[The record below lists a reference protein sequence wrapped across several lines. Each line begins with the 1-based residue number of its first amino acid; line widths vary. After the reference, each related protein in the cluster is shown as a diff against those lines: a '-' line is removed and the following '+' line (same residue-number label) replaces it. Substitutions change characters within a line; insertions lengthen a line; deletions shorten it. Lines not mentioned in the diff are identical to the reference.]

1 MVNNQSE
8 YLRAVVDMGS
18 NGIRF
23 SISNLQPP
31 LTRILPTIYQHRI
44 GISLYDAQ
52 HPPGGERRPIPDE
65 VIFAVTSSFQRF
77 KRTCEDFG
85 VLDENVV
92 VLATEA
98 TRTAPNSNEFRKR
111 IKESTGWDVTMLSK
125 EEEGRTGAMGVASS
139 LPNVNGIVMDLGG
152 GSTQLSWLFRQGES
166 GEIVMPANGAV
177 SMPYGAAAM
186 SQRLQKAER
195 NGTIQDLR
203 KEVQSAVTEAYQHLD
218 VPEKLQESARRLGGF
233 TLYLS
238 GGGFRGWGYL
248 LMNQHRVSPYP
259 VPVINGF
266 KASRKEFLGTDHVR
280 QAAATALKE
289 DEEDVFR
296 ISERRAGQ
304 VPAVAFLVDALAE
317 ALPQIKELRFCQ
329 GGVREG
335 HLFSLMPPPNHPQ
348 RLQTYLQQHSHQALP
363 FANLIYYFSSHPKD
377 LQATSALR
385 STTSGVLASAH
396 GIPYEDRTLLALLLC
411 NRWGGDVPPSDRQF
425 KHSLEQLIDS
435 PWTLWWI
442 NYVAAV
448 AQLIASVF
456 PAGINQHN
464 KDRLKGW
471 KEEKVDRGQRR
482 RRSQSIGTPDFRPVR
497 ARRHLDLSYTV
508 TPSVVSGAPRGVDSS
523 TAEARRASSC
533 SRSSSSAAA
542 NSASWSRSVT
552 GASAGSLRVGGE
564 SRYLPWVSATPF
576 FFLLLFLF
584 LLLLAC
590 VSLFSRLITSF
601 KLINPFLLRPLR

>member
-1 MVNNQSE
+1 MVDNQSE

-31 LTRILPTIYQHRI
+31 LTRILPTIYQHRV

-52 HPPGGERRPIPDE
+52 HPPGGERRPVPDE
-65 VIFAVTSSFQRF
+65 VISAVTSSFQRF

-85 VLDENVV
+85 VLDENVI

-98 TRTAPNSNEFRKR
+98 TRTAPNSAEFRQR
-111 IKESTGWDVTMLSK
+111 IKERTGWDVTMLSK
-125 EEEGRTGAMGVASS
+125 EEEGQTGAMGVASS
-139 LPNVNGIVMDLGG
+139 LPNVTGIVMDLGG
-152 GSTQLSWLFRQGES
+152 GSTQLSWLFRQEGS

-186 SQRLQKAER
+186 SQRLQEAEKT
-195 NGTIQDLR
+195 GTVQELR

-218 VPEKLQESARRLGGF
+218 VPGNLQESAERLGGF

-289 DEEDVFR
+289 DEDDVFR

-317 ALPQIKELRFCQ
+317 ALPQIKEVRFCQ

-335 HLFSLMPPPNHPQ
+335 HLFSLMLGEIAHQHPLVVATEQFDSTKSSPAVTDLLTAAFPPGSTSGAIDDYKSVFHTEM
-348 RLQTYLQQHSHQALP
+348 LEA

-396 GIPYEDRTLLALLLC
+396 GIPHEDRTLLALLLC

-448 AQLIASVF
+448 TQLTASVF
-456 PAGINQHN
+456 PAGINQRN
-464 KDRLKGW
+464 KDRMSLSAKW
-471 KEEKVDRGQRR
+471 ESHKKQ
-482 RRSQSIGTPDFRPVR
+482 QS
-497 ARRHLDLSYTV
+497 LLSL
-508 TPSVVSGAPRGVDSS
+508 RIDMDSAS
-523 TAEARRASSC
+523 TAEAVEKETNAIEKVGKKKR
-533 SRSSSSAAA
+533 
-542 NSASWSRSVT
+542 WIGGKDGVGHKVSVQ
-552 GASAGSLRVGGE
+552 V
-564 SRYLPWVSATPF
+564 
-576 FFLLLFLF
+576 
-584 LLLLAC
+584 
-590 VSLFSRLITSF
+590 FSHDQ
-601 KLINPFLLRPLR
+601 

>member
-1 MVNNQSE
+1 MADNQSK
-8 YLRAVVDMGS
+8 YLQAVVDMGS

-31 LTRILPTIYQHRI
+31 LTRILPTIYQHRV

-52 HPPGGERRPIPDE
+52 HPPGGERRPIPEE
-65 VIFAVTSSFQRF
+65 VITAVTSSFQRF

-85 VLDENVV
+85 VLDENVI

-98 TRTAPNSNEFRKR
+98 TRTAPNSAEFRQR
-111 IKESTGWDVTMLSK
+111 IKERTGWDVTLLSK

-139 LPNVNGIVMDLGG
+139 LPHVNGIVMDLGG
-152 GSTQLSWLFRQGES
+152 GSTQLSWLFRQEES

-186 SQRLQKAER
+186 SQRLQEAEKT
-195 NGTIQDLR
+195 GTMQELR

-218 VPEKLQESARRLGGF
+218 VPENLQESAKRLGGF

-317 ALPQIKELRFCQ
+317 ALPQIKEVRFCQ

-335 HLFSLMPPPNHPQ
+335 HLFSLMPREIAHQHPLVVATEQFDSTKSSPAITDLLTAAFPPGSTSGAINDYKSVFHTEM
-348 RLQTYLQQHSHQALP
+348 LKA
-363 FANLIYYFSSHPKD
+363 FANLLYYFSSHSKD

-396 GIPYEDRTLLALLLC
+396 GIPHEDRTLLALLLC
-411 NRWGGDVPPSDRQF
+411 NRLGGDVPPSDRQF
-425 KHSLEQLIDS
+425 KNSLEQLIDS

-448 AQLIASVF
+448 AQLIACVF
-456 PAGINQHN
+456 PAGIYQHN
-464 KDRLKGW
+464 KDRMSLSAKW
-471 KEEKVDRGQRR
+471 ESHKKQQSLLSLRIDMDSASVAEAVEKETNAIEKVGKKKRWIGGKDGVGHKVSVQVF
-482 RRSQSIGTPDFRPVR
+482 SQD
-497 ARRHLDLSYTV
+497 H
-508 TPSVVSGAPRGVDSS
+508 
-523 TAEARRASSC
+523 
-533 SRSSSSAAA
+533 
-542 NSASWSRSVT
+542 
-552 GASAGSLRVGGE
+552 
-564 SRYLPWVSATPF
+564 
-576 FFLLLFLF
+576 
-584 LLLLAC
+584 
-590 VSLFSRLITSF
+590 
-601 KLINPFLLRPLR
+601 

>member
-1 MVNNQSE
+1 MVDNQAE

-23 SISNLQPP
+23 FISNLQPP
-31 LTRILPTIYQHRI
+31 LTRILPTIYQHRV

-52 HPPGGERRPIPDE
+52 HLPGGERRPIPDE
-65 VIFAVTSSFQRF
+65 VISAVISSFQRF

-98 TRTAPNSNEFRKR
+98 TRTAPNSDEFRKR

-139 LPNVNGIVMDLGG
+139 LPHVTGIVMDLGG

-166 GEIVMPANGAV
+166 GDIVMPANGAV

-186 SQRLQKAER
+186 SQRLQEAEKT
-195 NGTIQDLR
+195 GTMQELR
-203 KEVQSAVTEAYQHLD
+203 KEVQFAVTEAYQHLD
-218 VPEKLQESARRLGGF
+218 VPGILQEAAERLGGF

-280 QAAATALKE
+280 QAAAIALKE
-289 DEEDVFR
+289 DEDDVFR

-317 ALPQIKELRFCQ
+317 ALPQIKEVRFCQ

-335 HLFSLMPPPNHPQ
+335 HLFSLMPREIALQHPLVVATEQFDSTKSSPAVTDLLTAAFPPGSTSGVIDDYKSVFHTEML
-348 RLQTYLQQHSHQALP
+348 RA

-377 LQATSALR
+377 LQAASALR
-385 STTSGVLASAH
+385 STTSGVLASAN
-396 GIPYEDRTLLALLLC
+396 GIPHEDRTLLALLLC

-464 KDRLKGW
+464 KDRMSLSAKW
-471 KEEKVDRGQRR
+471 ESHKKQ
-482 RRSQSIGTPDFRPVR
+482 QS
-497 ARRHLDLSYTV
+497 LLSL
-508 TPSVVSGAPRGVDSS
+508 RIDMDSAS
-523 TAEARRASSC
+523 TAEAVEKETNAIEKVGKKKR
-533 SRSSSSAAA
+533 
-542 NSASWSRSVT
+542 WIGGKDGVGHKVSVH
-552 GASAGSLRVGGE
+552 VF
-564 SRYLPWVSATPF
+564 PQDQ
-576 FFLLLFLF
+576 
-584 LLLLAC
+584 
-590 VSLFSRLITSF
+590 
-601 KLINPFLLRPLR
+601 

>member
-1 MVNNQSE
+1 MVDNQSE

-31 LTRILPTIYQHRI
+31 LTRILPTIYQHRV

-52 HPPGGERRPIPDE
+52 HPPGGERRPVPDE
-65 VIFAVTSSFQRF
+65 VISAVTSSFQRF

-85 VLDENVV
+85 VLDENVI

-98 TRTAPNSNEFRKR
+98 TRTAPNSAEFRQR
-111 IKESTGWDVTMLSK
+111 IKERTGWDVTMLSK
-125 EEEGRTGAMGVASS
+125 EEEGQTGAMGVASS
-139 LPNVNGIVMDLGG
+139 LPNVTGIVMDLGG
-152 GSTQLSWLFRQGES
+152 GSTQLSWLFRQEGS

-186 SQRLQKAER
+186 SQRLQEAEKT
-195 NGTIQDLR
+195 GTVQELR

-218 VPEKLQESARRLGGF
+218 VPGNLQESAERLGGF

-289 DEEDVFR
+289 DEDDVFR

-317 ALPQIKELRFCQ
+317 ALPQIKEVRFCQ

-335 HLFSLMPPPNHPQ
+335 HLFSLMLGEIAHQHPLVVATEQFDSTKSSPAVTDLLTAAFPPGSTSGAIDDYKSVFHTEM
-348 RLQTYLQQHSHQALP
+348 LEA

-396 GIPYEDRTLLALLLC
+396 GIPHEDRTLLALLLC

-448 AQLIASVF
+448 TQLTASVF
-456 PAGINQHN
+456 PAGINQRN
-464 KDRLKGW
+464 KDRMSLSAKW
-471 KEEKVDRGQRR
+471 ESHKKQ
-482 RRSQSIGTPDFRPVR
+482 QS
-497 ARRHLDLSYTV
+497 LLSL
-508 TPSVVSGAPRGVDSS
+508 RIDMDSAS
-523 TAEARRASSC
+523 TAEAVEKETNAIEK
-533 SRSSSSAAA
+533 
-542 NSASWSRSVT
+542 
-552 GASAGSLRVGGE
+552 VGKKKRWIGGKDG
-564 SRYLPWVSATPF
+564 VGH
-576 FFLLLFLF
+576 
-584 LLLLAC
+584 
-590 VSLFSRLITSF
+590 
-601 KLINPFLLRPLR
+601 

>member
-1 MVNNQSE
+1 MVDNQSE

-31 LTRILPTIYQHRI
+31 LTRILPTIYQHRV

-52 HPPGGERRPIPDE
+52 HPPGGTRRPIPDE
-65 VIFAVTSSFQRF
+65 VISAVTSSFQRF

-85 VLDENVV
+85 VLDENVDV
-92 VLATEA
+92 IATEA
-98 TRTAPNSNEFRKR
+98 TRTAPNSHEFRKR
-111 IKESTGWDVTMLSK
+111 IKESTGWDVTLLSK

-139 LPNVNGIVMDLGG
+139 LPHVNGIVMDLGG
-152 GSTQLSWLFRQGES
+152 GSTQLSWLSRQEES

-177 SMPYGAAAM
+177 SMPYGAVAM
-186 SQRLQKAER
+186 SQRLQEAEKT
-195 NGTIQDLR
+195 GTVQELR
-203 KEVQSAVTEAYQHLD
+203 KEVQSAVTAAYQHLD
-218 VPEKLQESARRLGGF
+218 VPGNLQASAERLGGF

-317 ALPQIKELRFCQ
+317 ALPQVKEVRFCQ

-335 HLFSLMPPPNHPQ
+335 HIFSLMPREIAHQHPLVVATEQFDRTKSSSAVTDLLSAAFPPGSTSGAIDDYKSVFHTEM
-348 RLQTYLQQHSHQALP
+348 LKA
-363 FANLIYYFSSHPKD
+363 FANLLYYFSSHPKD

-396 GIPYEDRTLLALLLC
+396 GIPHEDRTLLALLLC
-411 NRWGGDVPPSDRQF
+411 NRWGGDVAPSDKQF

-442 NYVAAV
+442 NYMAAV

-456 PAGINQHN
+456 PAGINQRN
-464 KDRLKGW
+464 KDRMSLSAKW
-471 KEEKVDRGQRR
+471 ESHKKQQSHLSLRIDMDSASNAEAVEKETNAIEKVGKKKRW
-482 RRSQSIGTPDFRPVR
+482 IGGKD
-497 ARRHLDLSYTV
+497 
-508 TPSVVSGAPRGVDSS
+508 GV
-523 TAEARRASSC
+523 
-533 SRSSSSAAA
+533 
-542 NSASWSRSVT
+542 
-552 GASAGSLRVGGE
+552 GHK
-564 SRYLPWVSATPF
+564 VSAQ
-576 FFLLLFLF
+576 
-584 LLLLAC
+584 
-590 VSLFSRLITSF
+590 VFSQDQ
-601 KLINPFLLRPLR
+601 